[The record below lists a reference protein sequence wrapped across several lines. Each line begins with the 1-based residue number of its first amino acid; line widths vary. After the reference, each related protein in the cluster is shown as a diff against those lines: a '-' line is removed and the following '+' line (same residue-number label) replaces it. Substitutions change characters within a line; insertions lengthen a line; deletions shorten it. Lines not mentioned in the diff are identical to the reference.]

1 MTFPDNISRYGE
13 VKGEER
19 KIWFQRFGVSK
30 KIKFCNDFVTVFII
44 LELRFLGT
52 TLRGK
57 N

>member
-30 KIKFCNDFVTVFII
+30 KIKFCNDFNDFVMI
-44 LELRFLGT
+44 L
-52 TLRGK
+52 
-57 N
+57 